1 MPYTGPVFF
10 YTRTVNWNGARGNGE
25 PFSCGKK
32 KPDQFAAM
40 VDPSPSLPHPVL
52 FLPHPPFMW
61 KILGAK
67 KVTFLLIALF
77 IPQNDGSVQNMAGA
91 RYHVPYPSYFYLMIL
106 TLLSNPSGDIP
117 DAVF

>member
-1 MPYTGPVFF
+1 MAHS
-10 YTRTVNWNGARGNGE
+10 ARGE
-25 PFSCGKK
+25 PFSSGKI
-32 KPDQFAAM
+32 KPDQVSKM
-40 VDPSPSLPHPVL
+40 VDSSPRLPHPL
-52 FLPHPPFMW
+52 IYLACPPLMW

-91 RYHVPYPSYFYLMIL
+91 LYHVPYPSYFYLMIL